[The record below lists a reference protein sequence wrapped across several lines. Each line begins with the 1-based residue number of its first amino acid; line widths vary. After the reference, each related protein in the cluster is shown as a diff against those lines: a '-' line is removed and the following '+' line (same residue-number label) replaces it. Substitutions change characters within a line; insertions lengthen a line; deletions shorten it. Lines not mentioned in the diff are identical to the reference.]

1 MKQMFIRLALVAI
14 AALILVTATTP
25 PQAHAIG
32 SLNPWCWIAD
42 TSNPAVKKHCQGHDW
57 SWPHWGGAK
66 TYDSPDRG
74 CGCSDIY
81 GQAKWMTADRVNAR
95 IYPNLRPTQGVERSE
110 LVFRG
115 AYKNVRTF
123 RSDEMW
129 YSWTEQVHEWV
140 YYPSGGIGWFQ
151 FYRVGES
158 HVVICDMNSK
168 FKSIS

>member
-1 MKQMFIRLALVAI
+1 
-14 AALILVTATTP
+14 
-25 PQAHAIG
+25 
-32 SLNPWCWIAD
+32 
-42 TSNPAVKKHCQGHDW
+42 
-57 SWPHWGGAK
+57 
-66 TYDSPDRG
+66 
-74 CGCSDIY
+74 
-81 GQAKWMTADRVNAR
+81 MTADRVNAR
-95 IYPNLRPTQGVERSE
+95 IYPNLRPTQGIERSE

-158 HVVICDMNSK
+158 HVVICDMNGK